1 MKPPASNNRLV
12 SFLSGASWAFTIVGV
27 WVTFQS
33 FLFLGWL
40 NALLFTFLFL
50 FLAFLILSL
59 LDHIILSREHY
70 KETLKQTAILEEIRD
85 NINAFSRENP
95 LSQTEFLPSHLSS

>member
-1 MKPPASNNRLV
+1 MKLPSSNTGLV
-12 SFLSGASWAFTIVGV
+12 SFLSGASWAFTIIGV

-33 FLFLGWL
+33 FVFLGWL

-59 LDHIILSREHY
+59 LDHIILSQEHY
-70 KETLKQTAILEEIRD
+70 KETLKQTEILEEIRD
-85 NINAFSRENP
+85 NGHFFRENT
-95 LSQTEFLPSHLSS
+95 LVEMEVLPANLSS

>member
-1 MKPPASNNRLV
+1 MKSHSSSNKLV
-12 SFLSGASWAFTIVGV
+12 SFLSGASWAFTIIGV

-59 LDHIILSREHY
+59 LDHIILSQEHY
-70 KETLKQTAILEEIRD
+70 KETLKQTEILEEIRD
-85 NINAFSRENP
+85 NSRFFRENT
-95 LSQTEFLPSHLSS
+95 LIQTEIPHFDLSS